1 MKKRI
6 IFLCLFIC
14 LVIIGILFFN
24 KEKSNLKIYK
34 GNDIILSI
42 KEGTLT
48 KTGAT
53 IIITDKS
60 NKNYTYGKDFIL
72 EKKIKN
78 TWYKLAAQETW
89 WDLVG
94 YKIDENN
101 TLELEQ
107 KWEEIYGKLKNGTYR
122 ILKSIGTTDEYI
134 YVEFEIK

>member
-60 NKNYTYGKDFIL
+60 NKDYTYGKDFIL

-107 KWEEIYGKLKNGTYR
+107 KWEEIYGKLKKGTYR

>member
-60 NKNYTYGKDFIL
+60 NKDYTYGKDFIL